1 MTITPVPDAGY
12 QVGTVS
18 VTDRFGQAVA
28 VDQQADGTYTFVMP
42 DGQVTVEV
50 TFLQGEAPDLP
61 FSDVTESDWFY
72 DAVTYA
78 YENGLMDG
86 VGMGL
91 FAPNSETTR
100 AQLVTILHRLAGQ
113 PAPSGDSGFSD
124 VETGTWY
131 TDAVAWAAQ
140 NGIVNGVSDTQFAP
154 RGRHHPGAAGGDPV
168 PVCDL
173 PGLRRQPAGRPVRLC
188 GCRHHQYLCPGGP
201 VLGQRPGPG
210 AGL

>member
-86 VGMGL
+86 VGGAGL
-91 FAPNSETTR
+91 FAPQQR
-100 AQLVTILHRLAGQ
+100 
-113 PAPSGDSGFSD
+113 D
-124 VETGTWY
+124 
-131 TDAVAWAAQ
+131 
-140 NGIVNGVSDTQFAP
+140 
-154 RGRHHPGAAGGDPV
+154 HPG
-168 PVCDL
+168 
-173 PGLRRQPAGRPVRLC
+173 PAGDHPLPPVR
-188 GCRHHQYLCPGGP
+188 PA
-201 VLGQRPGPG
+201 G
-210 AGL
+210 A